1 MRLATR
7 RSPRS
12 RPPCGHYTCPHEIG
26 SPAQQGRNTSM
37 RGVDL
42 WIVVYQTARL
52 SMAHRR
58 PYPELSAEAAARLGR
73 RVGRLHLSQRQGIQR
88 DHVTQIFGRGRNFFH
103 IENWYSVHALMRS
116 AMRLV
121 GLYGRGRR
129 NAAAIRTYHNDFV
142 VPGLPRAF
150 HGFRLLHLSD
160 IHLDM
165 DRPITEALT
174 RRVREACYDLCVITG
189 DFRAHTYGDYDQAV
203 AAMATLRTQVGGQ
216 VYGVLGNHDFI
227 EMVPDLEALDVRIL
241 LNESVVIRR
250 ERAAIHL
257 AGIDDPHYYRAD
269 NLEKAADAI
278 PTDAFSILLS
288 HSPEVYRHAAHA
300 GFDLMLCGHTHG
312 GQICLPGGIAL
323 TYNAD
328 CPRRLGRGAWRW
340 GKLQGYTS
348 VGAGT
353 CVVATRFN
361 CPPEITVHRLLADA
375 GT

>member
-1 MRLATR
+1 
-7 RSPRS
+7 
-12 RPPCGHYTCPHEIG
+12 
-26 SPAQQGRNTSM
+26 
-37 RGVDL
+37 
-42 WIVVYQTARL
+42 
-52 SMAHRR
+52 MAHRR

-103 IENWYSVHALMRS
+103 IENWYSVHALMRY
-116 AMRLV
+116 AMHLV
-121 GLYGRGRR
+121 GLYRRGRR
-129 NAAAIRTYHNDFV
+129 NAAAIRMYHNDV
-142 VPGLPRAF
+142 VIPGLPRAF

-189 DFRAHTYGDYDQAV
+189 DFRARTYGDHDQAV
-203 AAMATLRTQVGGQ
+203 AAMATLRTQIGGQ

-250 ERAAIHL
+250 EGATIHL

-278 PTDAFSILLS
+278 PPDAFSILLS

-348 VGAGT
+348 VGAGA

-375 GT
+375 GA